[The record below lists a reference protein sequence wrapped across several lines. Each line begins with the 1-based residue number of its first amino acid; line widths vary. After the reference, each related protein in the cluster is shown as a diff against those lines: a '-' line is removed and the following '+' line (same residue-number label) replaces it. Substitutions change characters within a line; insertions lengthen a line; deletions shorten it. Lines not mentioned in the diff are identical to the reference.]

1 MAGVIA
7 ILRREPS
14 AWLTAAALIGLLAGV
29 ACWLGSVGAAADLA
43 WGLTAAIAIP
53 PMILALV
60 ADARQRKVG
69 LDLIALLALAGAL
82 IYHQFLAG
90 TLIAL
95 MVYSFERIGQR
106 SAWRSRMSTRRTR
119 GYGCG

>member
-7 ILRREPS
+7 ILRWEPPAGVS
-14 AWLTAAALIGLLAGV
+14 AGAPIGALAGV
-29 ACWLGSVGAAADLA
+29 ACLLWWVGAAADLA
-43 WGLTAAIAIP
+43 WGLTAAIPIP

-95 MVYSFERIGQR
+95 MVSTGPALEAFAG
-106 SAWRSRMSTRRTR
+106 SRARAE
-119 GYGCG
+119 